1 MPEIITKYP
10 DVTTQVLA
18 SAGARCGVG
27 EPQKILTRCPRESFC
42 AFPGGEVCVYGLGDV
57 PKMTQVTR
65 QEICERPAQ
74 GAGLDVDATL
84 AAPAL
89 AVTLVLVAAVRA
101 RGARRGG

>member
-57 PKMTQVTR
+57 AKMTQVTR
-65 QEICERPAQ
+65 REICERPAQ
-74 GAGLDVDATL
+74 GAALDLDATL
-84 AAPAL
+84 AAPAF
-89 AVTLVLVAAVRA
+89 AVALVLVAAVRA
-101 RGARRGG
+101 RGGRRGG